1 MNGSKF
7 PYAAL
12 KRDAVDAAMP
22 PPAVRGSSLPA
33 RSVRANRRR
42 ILVLAQLPPPEH
54 GAAAV
59 NRQVVNSRILS
70 ETFDLAV
77 VPIAMSEDLARLRKF
92 DLMKIGRSLRLFG
105 TVAGRLFGRSRPD
118 VVYFTLSP
126 AGWAFYRDLAL
137 VALIRLAGARCVF
150 HLHGRGVAASI
161 DRAPWRRH
169 LYRFAFARA
178 YVITLGGT
186 LRDDIKGLASEDRIF
201 VVPNGIGDTACAR
214 RRPRQDVN
222 ARQESDRPPRILFLS
237 NMLKEKGPLVLLEAL
252 AMVAEQGVRFEAQFV
267 GAWRP
272 PISEELFAARVH
284 ALGLQDSV
292 TLPGPVYGE
301 AKNRLFAD
309 ADLFVLPTYYR
320 HEALPLAVIEAMMHG
335 RAIIT
340 TRIGAL
346 PELISDQDTGELVK
360 PGNVGDLA
368 SAIEKLL
375 IDPERRERYGR
386 AARLKYESDLTAQR
400 FEERLREVLLHVSRN
415 PA

>member
-12 KRDAVDAAMP
+12 ERDVVDAAMP
-22 PPAVRGSSLPA
+22 PPGVRGSSLPSG
-33 RSVRANRRR
+33 SVRANRRR

-77 VPIAMSEDLARLRKF
+77 VPIAMSDDLARLRKF

-118 VVYFTLSP
+118 TVYFTLSP

-186 LRDDIKGLASEDRIF
+186 LREDIKGLASEDRIF
-201 VVPNGIGDTACAR
+201 VVPNGVGDTAGAQR
-214 RRPRQDVN
+214 HPRQDVS
-222 ARQESDRPPRILFLS
+222 ARQGNDRPPRILFLS

-284 ALGLQDSV
+284 ALGLQGSV
-292 TLPGPVYGE
+292 SLPGPVYGE

-309 ADLFVLPTYYR
+309 ADLFVMPTYYQ

-340 TRIGAL
+340 TRVGAL
-346 PELISDQDTGELVK
+346 PEIISDQESGELVK

-375 IDPERRERYGR
+375 IDPELRERYGR

>member
-7 PYAAL
+7 PYAA
-12 KRDAVDAAMP
+12 RDAVDAAMP
-22 PPAVRGSSLPA
+22 PPAVRGSSPPS

-59 NRQVVNSRILS
+59 NRQVVNSRLLS
-70 ETFDLAV
+70 ETFNLAV
-77 VPIAMSEDLARLRKF
+77 VPIAMSADLARLRKF

-105 TVAGRLFGRSRPD
+105 TVIGWLFGRSRPD
-118 VVYFTLSP
+118 AVYFTLSP

-137 VALIRLAGARCVF
+137 VTLIRLASLRCVF

-186 LRDDIKGLASEDRIF
+186 LRDDIKGLASDDRIF
-201 VVPNGIGDTACAR
+201 VVPNGIDDTACAQR
-214 RRPRQDVN
+214 HPGQDVN
-222 ARQESDRPPRILFLS
+222 ARQRNDRPPRILFLS

-272 PISEELFAARVH
+272 PITEELFAARVQ

-301 AKNRLFAD
+301 AKTRLFAD
-309 ADLFVLPTYYR
+309 ADLFVMPTYYQ

-340 TRIGAL
+340 TTVGAL
-346 PELISDQDTGELVK
+346 PEIISDQESGELVK
-360 PGNVGDLA
+360 PGNVADLA
-368 SAIEKLL
+368 SALEKLL
-375 IDPERRERYGR
+375 IDPELRERYGR